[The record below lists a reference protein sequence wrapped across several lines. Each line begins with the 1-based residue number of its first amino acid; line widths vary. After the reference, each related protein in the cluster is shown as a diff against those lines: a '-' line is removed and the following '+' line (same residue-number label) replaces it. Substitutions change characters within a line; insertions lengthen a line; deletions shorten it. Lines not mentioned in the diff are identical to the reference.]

1 MDIKFPVKKY
11 NKSLLSKIVVAF
23 LLACGAI
30 FFSLYVSR
38 DTLGSIL
45 GRVKQ
50 ISEPNEK
57 IKLVNNIFR
66 KIVTLDQ
73 QQRIQALKPKDSN
86 YNSFAEDAESLQLM
100 LDTLRTMSNSN
111 SSQLVRI
118 DSMKQILYRR
128 DSLYLNY
135 MKLRSTVV
143 PNDTLT
149 KQVKRLANLIKRNRI
164 KLIATPATTPQAT
177 VVKVDTL
184 PVQEEKRTF
193 WNKLFSKKQ
202 PKPKQPQKQVAEVM
216 KVQVDTLTLHN
227 RSDSIEKISSIISS
241 VEQNRTHRRASIAI
255 TEQELFNSG
264 ATLISE
270 LLAILNDVEQTE
282 MAEDARHNQIAQAM
296 ATKSIDQISRVFV
309 GFIFVMAVLLFF
321 ILMDLSGSNKYRKQL
336 IAAKEEAEEAGK
348 VKQRF
353 LANMSHELRTPLQI
367 IIGMSE
373 QVRRTPQP
381 RRQDLDNI
389 HQSSLHLLQ
398 IVNEVLDYS
407 RIISGKFAIEPKPF
421 NMHTLITEVC
431 DMTQVQTAIN
441 DLTLHCSINIKED
454 INYLGDAFRLR
465 QVLLNL
471 LGNAVK
477 FTEEGSISLTV
488 TEEPAGNGKV
498 AFTIEVA
505 DTGVGIPAADLAVIF
520 KQFEQG
526 NNLHQK
532 PGTGL
537 GLTIVQKLVELQ
549 GGTVD
554 VASQQD
560 KGTTFTVH
568 IAYPTTTAAVENGAV
583 KKVAQPSHMPAYKG
597 HVWVV
602 DDDVFILQL
611 CSNIL
616 TMHGVAHTCFSLATK
631 ALQTPFPPDLGV
643 VILDIRM
650 ADMDGFT
657 LCKMLRQRQV
667 VHQPLYIALTAQAM
681 PYEQEDIL
689 KSGFDKLVMKPFQ
702 EHEFMNALIIAP
714 VPIVKRTMPNP
725 NLSSITGLAGGN
737 QQTINTILRSFV
749 AETRHDLVTVRLSL
763 ACQDNDTLA
772 ETLHKLASRVGQ
784 VQMNAVSQELR
795 SIEVAIRNGNVPTNM
810 ETIIRAQIPM
820 IEHALK
826 HINGMLP
833 PDSVAT

>member
-11 NKSLLSKIVVAF
+11 NKSLLSKIVITF
-23 LLACGAI
+23 LLACSAI
-30 FFSLYVSR
+30 FFSLYITKN
-38 DTLGSIL
+38 TLGSIL
-45 GRVKQ
+45 GRVQ
-50 ISEPNEK
+50 QLSQPNEK

-73 QQRIQALKPKDSN
+73 QQRIQALKPIDSN
-86 YNSFAEDAESLQLM
+86 YNPFAEETETLQLM
-100 LDTLRTMSNSN
+100 MDTLRTMSHNTN
-111 SSQLVRI
+111 TQLVRI

-128 DSLYLNY
+128 DSLYLHY
-135 MKLRSTVV
+135 MKLRSEVV

-149 KQVKRLANLIKRNRI
+149 KQVKRLEHLIQKNRI
-164 KLIATPATTPQAT
+164 KLTAAPIATLQAT
-177 VVKVDTL
+177 VVKVDTQ
-184 PVQEEKRTF
+184 PVQEEKRSF
-193 WNKLFSKKQ
+193 WNKLFPKKQ
-202 PKPKQPQKQVAEVM
+202 PKPKQVPKQVAEVM
-216 KVQVDTLTLHN
+216 KVQVDTIALQN
-227 RSDSIEKISSIISS
+227 RGDSIEKISAIITS
-241 VEQNRTHRRASIAI
+241 VERNRTHRRANIAN
-255 TEQELFNSG
+255 TEQVLYDNS
-264 ATLISE
+264 ALLISD

-282 MAEDARHNQIAQAM
+282 MAEDAHQNQIAQAM
-296 ATKSIDQISRVFV
+296 ATESIDHISRIFIV
-309 GFIFVMAVLLFF
+309 FIFITAVLLLF
-321 ILMDLSGSNKYRKQL
+321 ILIDISGSNKYRKQL
-336 IAAKEEAEEAGK
+336 LAAKEEAEEAGK

-407 RIISGKFAIEPKPF
+407 RIISGKFAIESKPF
-421 NMHTLITEVC
+421 NMHALITEVC
-431 DMTQVQTAIN
+431 NMIQVQTAIN
-441 DLTLHCSINIKED
+441 DLTLHSSIA
-454 INYLGDAFRLR
+454 INEGTNYMGDAFRLK

-488 TEEPAGNGKV
+488 TEQPAGNGKV

-549 GGTVD
+549 GGTVG
-554 VASQQD
+554 VSSQQD
-560 KGTTFTVH
+560 KGTTFTVN
-568 IAYPTTTAAVENGAV
+568 IAYPTTTVAVENGAV
-583 KKVAQPSHMPAYKG
+583 KKVAQPSHIPAYKG

-616 TMHGVAHTCFSLATK
+616 TMHGVAHTCFSLATN

-657 LCKMLRQRQV
+657 LCKLLRQRQV

-702 EHEFMNALIIAP
+702 EHEFMNALTIAP
-714 VPIVKRTMPNP
+714 VPIVQRTMPNP

-749 AETRHDLVTVRLSL
+749 AETRHDLATVRLSL

-784 VQMNAVSQELR
+784 VQMNTVSQELR
-795 SIEVAIRNGNVPTNM
+795 SIEVAIRNGSVPANM
-810 ETIIRAQIPM
+810 EAIIRAQIPK

-826 HINGMLP
+826 FINAMLP